1 MKGMLFMKRTVLF
14 GASKRG
20 QVAYDKLKDDNNIV
34 AFVDNDKNK
43 QGTNFCGLKVYNPEI
58 LKDND
63 YNVIISS
70 MYDIEIVKQL
80 IEYGVKKFSIFEIVN
95 DNFEVK
101 KFNYSNIDDF
111 SINPKRITL
120 VIENHSGSN
129 TFALLKKA
137 SENILKKY
145 EISVLYRNWKN
156 KDYYLN
162 ILTSK
167 MFIYTHDSSYDDD
180 RLNVQLWHGFPLKGL
195 SYMSRYL
202 DKEKKEKYHKE
213 WEKLDCITSY
223 SKTYSTL
230 MNASYGV
237 DGNKYI
243 ITGMPR
249 NDLLLSSNGKIKLS
263 EILNLDLS
271 GKRVIFYMP
280 TFRKTFYGEENGV
293 VNKFKILD
301 VHGFSFELFN
311 DFLEENNIIL
321 ILKYH
326 PAHVEQAKSYIKT
339 RKINN
344 LYIIE
349 DDYLRNKELDLYEI
363 LNAAD
368 LLITDYSS
376 VYFDYLLLDRPIIFT
391 PLDLEEYRENRGFLL
406 EPYEFWTPGPKCY
419 TFEQLT
425 KEIKKVLKDDSYYKK
440 ERETICNIVHHY
452 KDANSSERVWKLID
466 ELMDNN

>member
-1 MKGMLFMKRTVLF
+1 
-14 GASKRG
+14 
-20 QVAYDKLKDDNNIV
+20 
-34 AFVDNDKNK
+34 
-43 QGTNFCGLKVYNPEI
+43 
-58 LKDND
+58 
-63 YNVIISS
+63 

-249 NDLLLSSNGKIKLS
+249 NVLLLSSNGKIKLS

-280 TFRKTFYGEENGV
+280 TFRKTIYGQENGV
-293 VNKFKILD
+293 ADKFNILD
-301 VHGFSFELFN
+301 VD
-311 DFLEENNIIL
+311 DFDYKDFDNFLRKNNILL

-326 PAHVEQAKSYIKT
+326 PFHVEQAKDFLANK
-339 RKINN
+339 KVNN
-344 LYIIE
+344 LYILE
-349 DDYLRNKELDLYEI
+349 DNHLRDEEIDLYEV

-376 VYFDYLLLDRPIIFT
+376 IYFDYLLLDRPIIFT
-391 PLDLEEYRENRGFLL
+391 PLDLEEYEKNRGFLL
-406 EPYEFWTPGPKCY
+406 EPYDFWAPGPKCY
-419 TFEQLT
+419 TYGQLT
-425 KEIKKVLKDDSYYKK
+425 EEIIKCLNDVSYYKI

-452 KDANSSERVWKLID
+452 KDANSSERVWDLID
-466 ELMDNN
+466 NLMME